1 MDRGAQATVL
11 VADDDPA
18 LRMLCSVN
26 LGFEGYRVIE
36 AASAAEVDEAL
47 EREPVSLIL
56 LDLHLG
62 ADNGL
67 DVARRLRET
76 YPELAIA
83 FFTGSARVAGEEALL
98 ADGVLSKPFTLEEL
112 AEIARRLASG
122 RPSPRP

>member
-1 MDRGAQATVL
+1 MDRGGQATIL

-36 AASAAEVDEAL
+36 AMNAAEIDEAI

-56 LDLHLG
+56 LDIHLG

-67 DVARRLRET
+67 DVAQRLRET
-76 YPELAIA
+76 HPELAIA
-83 FFTGSARVAGEEALL
+83 FFTGSARVAGDDESL
-98 ADGVLSKPFTLEEL
+98 ADGILSKPFTLAEL
-112 AEIARRLASG
+112 GEIAHRLASG
-122 RPSPRP
+122 RPLPRP

>member
-1 MDRGAQATVL
+1 MDRGGQATIL

-36 AASAAEVDEAL
+36 ATSAADINKAL

-56 LDLHLG
+56 LDIHLG

-67 DVARRLRET
+67 EVAQRLRET
-76 YPELAIA
+76 HPELAIA
-83 FFTGSARVAGEEALL
+83 FFTGSVRVAGEDEWL
-98 ADGVLSKPFTLEEL
+98 ADGILSKPFTLEGL
-112 AEIARRLASG
+112 GEIAHRLAPG
-122 RPSPRP
+122 RPLPQP